1 MAFFTQET
9 VQYADLGSHKL
20 AFLLDG
26 TESRKDNQP
35 IFIVFPGVTSSIN
48 QWAAVYRLLD
58 HSVPILWYE
67 RAGYSFSS
75 PSPSPPSS
83 TIIAKELNTLL
94 EVTKITGPYILVGH
108 SWGGTLSREFLHL
121 RPHDIAGMVLIDTVT
136 SYVVPDPAINAVTKG
151 VDYLTVCGIVDTH
164 KLTPEEWKAFM
175 DEEED
180 PKHGAQAEKEI
191 AQLIPARLA
200 LDSKEQLTKQPTIL
214 GDNPVVVIRAHGKE
228 EFEKMYIVGVE
239 MGNGTE
245 EERRQYRQHMAEW
258 EEKEEAASQAL
269 FGLSKKGKYVRAT
282 CGHNVQLQ
290 QPELLVDEIK
300 WMYDST
306 TGHSH

>member
-9 VQYADLGSHKL
+9 VQYADLGTHKL
-20 AFLLDG
+20 AYRLDG

-35 IFIVFPGVTSSIN
+35 IFIVLPGITSSIN
-48 QWAAVYRLLD
+48 QWASVYRLLN
-58 HSVPILWYE
+58 HSVPMLWYE

-83 TIIAKELNTLL
+83 TTIAKELNALL
-94 EVTKITGPYILVGH
+94 EVADITGPYVLVGH

-121 RPHDIAGMVLIDTVT
+121 RPHDIAGMILIDTVT
-136 SYVVPDPAINAVTKG
+136 TYVVPDPAISAVTKG
-151 VDYLTVCGIVDTH
+151 VDYITACGILDTH
-164 KLTPEEWKAFM
+164 KLTPEEWKIFM
-175 DEEED
+175 EEEED
-180 PKHGAQAEKEI
+180 PKHGAQAEKEM

-200 LDSKEQLTKQPTIL
+200 LDSKEQLTEQPPIL
-214 GDNPVVVIRAHGKE
+214 GDNSVLVIPAHGRE
-228 EFEKMYIVGVE
+228 EFEEMYVVGVE

-245 EERRQYRQHMAEW
+245 EERRQYRQHLAEW
-258 EEKEEAASQAL
+258 EEKQEAVSQAL
-269 FGLSKKGKYVRAT
+269 FGLSTTGRYIRAS

-300 WMYDST
+300 WMYDSVT
-306 TGHSH
+306 TRN